1 MATYGF
7 DENKNKIEVP
17 PKTETG
23 SLASLRTT
31 DKSSLVAAVNEC
43 FQNASDGKS
52 KLAAAIGNGATAS
65 MTWDQLISKVYKPL
79 IYTKNTNF
87 TVTQTWNSQYEYW
100 RCVTS
105 AITFPYTPRFIIAY
119 TTWANEPFLTFWA
132 YDMSSAEK
140 TDSPIKISGNRF
152 NYDDNG
158 TRSYDKTDVLRYLV
172 IGW

>member
-23 SLASLRTT
+23 TLSSLRTT

-65 MTWDQLISKVYKPL
+65 MTWDQLVAKTNSIKLQTKVYNSVQFTYTGNPQTEFTTTSSKVAGFA
-79 IYTKNTNF
+79 KNVCIMVQMTMGDD
-87 TVTQTWNSQYEYW
+87 SRY
-100 RCVTS
+100 
-105 AITFPYTPRFIIAY
+105 
-119 TTWANEPFLTFWA
+119 LTFEVNGISYEGDCNIELLKSGTSVGVRVFYMA
-132 YDMSSAEK
+132 PAR
-140 TDSPIKISGNRF
+140 KINIIIV
-152 NYDDNG
+152 G
-158 TRSYDKTDVLRYLV
+158 TN
-172 IGW
+172 

>member
-23 SLASLRTT
+23 TLSSLRTT

-65 MTWDQLISKVYKPL
+65 MTWDQIASRLVVITQKTVASSFADKTGDFNRGFNIVTNWASGYKNNL
-79 IYTKNTNF
+79 VVCCRITGREESGANTDLTLNYIKN
-87 TVTQTWNSQYEYW
+87 Y
-100 RCVTS
+100 
-105 AITFPYTPRFIIAY
+105 
-119 TTWANEPFLTFWA
+119 
-132 YDMSSAEK
+132 
-140 TDSPIKISGNRF
+140 
-152 NYDDNG
+152 YDDGITLSGINA
-158 TRSYDKTDVLRYLV
+158 RVSYTSLWFNPNAVQFFF
-172 IGW
+172 IGNN